1 MAEIF
6 GRPCV
11 IPKIQRNE
19 PARNARKHTTKCEQ
33 QQREREREPQSNNTG
48 DDERAK
54 QKTNDNR
61 RSTVNRRRS
70 CRLRLRNAEQGE
82 AAIKYTGCVFV
93 RKSGLCVCG
102 LCLVLLFAVLF
113 ERPICPFPKPLR
125 FLRLPSLP
133 PCVLAIVE
141 GPFSGTPCQHI
152 CSAVSH
158 TCCGQAVSGRLCMEE
173 EVRSGRSESTAK
185 EEAETLI
192 ATEQATKHAAQ
203 QKKVRSENKERS
215 ATKRRDGRTDETTT
229 KLPKNG
235 STGIHALTHAIS
247 RSSPHSDHVD
257 INHSSGR
264 CHHCSNHPKGTTA
277 VCTSCKQVCWDV

>member
-1 MAEIF
+1 MAGIF

-158 TCCGQAVSGRLCMEE
+158 TGCGQAGLVAGARRRGAERSKRIDGKGR
-173 EVRSGRSESTAK
+173 GRDAHRNSA
-185 EEAETLI
+185 
-192 ATEQATKHAAQ
+192 
-203 QKKVRSENKERS
+203 RNKTRS
-215 ATKRRDGRTDETTT
+215 ATEKGTFRKQREKRNETEGWTDRRNHNKTAKKWIHRNSRTNTRDIAFLSPQRSRRHQSQQWP
-229 KLPKNG
+229 LP
-235 STGIHALTHAIS
+235 SLQ
-247 RSSPHSDHVD
+247 RSS
-257 INHSSGR
+257 
-264 CHHCSNHPKGTTA
+264 
-277 VCTSCKQVCWDV
+277 